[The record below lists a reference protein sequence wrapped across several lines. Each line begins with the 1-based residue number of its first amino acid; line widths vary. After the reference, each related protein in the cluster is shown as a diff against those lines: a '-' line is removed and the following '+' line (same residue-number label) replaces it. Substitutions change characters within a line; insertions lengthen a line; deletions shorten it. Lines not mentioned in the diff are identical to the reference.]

1 MKVSKEQV
9 VANRQAILD
18 AAARLF
24 REHGF
29 GGVGVAEISR
39 AAGFTH
45 GGFYRH
51 FESKEALAA
60 EVCTLA
66 FNRSMAKLETRFA
79 AGDGDASE
87 YFRQYLSLDHVVDPG
102 NGCPM
107 PTLAGDGARERG
119 LVPAALAQG
128 IGRYL
133 QRLARQRP
141 DGSVA
146 AADAQL
152 EAADKARAIVSLSA
166 LVGGMVL
173 ARATH
178 EAAPALSEEILQTL
192 RRELEIF
199 WRGER

>member
-1 MKVSKEQV
+1 MKVSKEQ
-9 VANRQAILD
+9 AAENRQAILD

-24 REHGF
+24 RVHGF
-29 GGVGVAEISR
+29 GGVGVAEITR

-45 GGFYRH
+45 GGFYRQ

-66 FNRSMAKLETRFA
+66 FERSVAKLETRFA
-79 AGDGDASE
+79 AGDGDPSE
-87 YFRQYLSLDHVVDPG
+87 YFRQYLSPEHVVDAG
-102 NGCPM
+102 SGCPM
-107 PTLAGDGARERG
+107 PTLAGDGAREHG

-128 IGRYL
+128 IGVYL
-133 QRLARQRP
+133 QRLACQRP

-146 AADAQL
+146 ASAAEL
-152 EAADKARAIVSLSA
+152 SEADKARAIVSLSA

-178 EAAPALSEEILQTL
+178 EAAPALSDEILQTL
-192 RRELEIF
+192 QRELQVF
-199 WRGER
+199 WRADR

>member
-9 VANRQAILD
+9 AENRQAILD

-29 GGVGVAEISR
+29 GGVGVAEITR
-39 AAGFTH
+39 AAGLTH

-60 EVCTLA
+60 EVCTLS
-66 FNRSMAKLETRFA
+66 FERSVAKLETRFA
-79 AGDGDASE
+79 AADGDPSE
-87 YFRQYLSLDHVVDPG
+87 YFRQYLSPDHVVDAG

-107 PTLAGDGARERG
+107 PTLAGDGAREHG
-119 LVPAALAQG
+119 LVPAALAEG
-128 IGRYL
+128 IGLYL
-133 QRLARQRP
+133 QRLAQHRP
-141 DGSVA
+141 DGSVVEPA
-146 AADAQL
+146 AALND
-152 EAADKARAIVSLSA
+152 ADKARAIVSLSA

-178 EAAPALSEEILQTL
+178 EAAPALSDEILQTL
-192 RRELEIF
+192 QRELHAF
-199 WRGER
+199 WR